1 MWLPV
6 DCPCAS
12 GWSSSHTH
20 SGSTKLE
27 SMWKEE
33 EEEEEEGRGKG
44 GDKSKTECGGLLS
57 SYTVYVYEIVR
68 E

>member
-1 MWLPV
+1 
-6 DCPCAS
+6 
-12 GWSSSHTH
+12 
-20 SGSTKLE
+20 
-27 SMWKEE
+27 MWKEE